1 MIIKEKKVIIGSS
14 KLFNTYT
21 QLGNYY
27 GYLSLIKK
35 GEKYYL
41 SLEAHL
47 STNYLE
53 IDQVTSENLLRFS
66 EVKTQ
71 KSI

>member
-1 MIIKEKKVIIGSS
+1 ME
-14 KLFNTYT
+14 TYT
-21 QLGNYY
+21 NLGNYY
-27 GYLSLIKK
+27 GTLSLIKK
-35 GEKYYL
+35 DEKYYL
-41 SLEAHL
+41 SLDDHS

-53 IDQVTSENLLRFS
+53 IDQVTYENLLRFS

>member
-1 MIIKEKKVIIGSS
+1 MEI
-14 KLFNTYT
+14 YT
-21 QLGNYY
+21 NLGNYY

-35 GEKYYL
+35 NERYYL
-41 SLEAHL
+41 FLDDHS

-53 IDQVTSENLLRFS
+53 IDQVTYENLLRFS

-71 KSI
+71 KAI

>member
-1 MIIKEKKVIIGSS
+1 ME
-14 KLFNTYT
+14 TYT
-21 QLGNYY
+21 NLGNYY
-27 GYLSLIKK
+27 GYLSLLIKK
-35 GEKYYL
+35 DEKYYL
-41 SLEAHL
+41 SLDDHS

-53 IDQVTSENLLRFS
+53 IDQVTYENLLRFS

>member
-1 MIIKEKKVIIGSS
+1 MEIYT
-14 KLFNTYT
+14 KLD
-21 QLGNYY
+21 NYY
-27 GYLSLIKK
+27 GTLSLIKK
-35 GEKYYL
+35 NERYYL
-41 SLEAHL
+41 LLDDHS

-66 EVKTQ
+66 EVETQ